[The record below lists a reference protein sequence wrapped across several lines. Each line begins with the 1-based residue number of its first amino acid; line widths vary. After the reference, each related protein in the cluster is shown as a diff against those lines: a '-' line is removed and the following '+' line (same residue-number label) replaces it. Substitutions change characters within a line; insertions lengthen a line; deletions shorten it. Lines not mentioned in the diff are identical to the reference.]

1 MRNILLSVLITLLLS
16 SCNSKESPKENAL
29 KKIAGNWSVG
39 TNNAI
44 KFALQDT
51 VGLCILTSSLHDY
64 VGSKQ
69 IEYPIGSVLFKSIQ
83 MFTDSSFVAQGLLIK
98 PIFKTED
105 VQKYGWTGYKWGY
118 YYEQE
123 QIFDHFENTYVDYR
137 IELRLNMV
145 NTLDGISNIKCDL
158 LTCIPFS
165 EGKKWEFIRWT
176 SAEDSIRYNK
186 GQLDQANRLVDSMDS
201 IDQAERNSEH
211 KRMKE
216 EDDRKTKRAQELLK

>member
-1 MRNILLSVLITLLLS
+1 MQNILLAVFITLS
-16 SCNSKESPKENAL
+16 IFGCSGKEKEKENAL
-29 KKIAGNWSVG
+29 RKIAGNWSMG
-39 TNNAI
+39 ANNVI
-44 KFALQDT
+44 KFAIQDS
-51 VGLCILTSSLHDY
+51 VGLGILSCSLHDY
-64 VGSKQ
+64 VTSKQ
-69 IEYPIGSVLFKSIQ
+69 VEYSIGSVLFNSIQ
-83 MFTDSSFVAQGLLIK
+83 MFSDSSFVAKGLLIK

-137 IELRLNMV
+137 IELRLNKV
-145 NTLDGISNIKCDL
+145 NTLDGVANIKCDL

-165 EGKKWEFIRWT
+165 EGKKWEFVRWT

-186 GQLDQANRLVDSMDS
+186 GQLDRATRLVDS
-201 IDQAERNSEH
+201 INQAERNAEL

-216 EDDRKTKRAQELLK
+216 ENDRKAKRAQELLK